1 RAFFHCDESRQ
12 LENSNTSAPFIRVNC
27 ALRHCSHA
35 SVIEEIVANADKSL
49 KAKFCGKD
57 RAR

>member
-1 RAFFHCDESRQ
+1 
-12 LENSNTSAPFIRVNC
+12 
-27 ALRHCSHA
+27 
-35 SVIEEIVANADKSL
+35 VIEEIVANADKSL